1 MVKFINWALY
11 WGDEVNPKLYKKQI
25 EELGIN
31 GLEIKPESLIEAT
44 SMLIELKN
52 YQNILMQIKYNVRID
67 SRNISKEYITKI
79 DKLNEHIETNSER
92 KTKKI
97 KEAQKKI
104 LKEKEEKLV
113 PYDGLDILID
123 GYLVQI
129 EDSKI
134 FLREFIKN
142 QVK

>member
-1 MVKFINWALY
+1 M
-11 WGDEVNPKLYKKQI
+11 NPKIYKKQI

-79 DKLNEHIETNSER
+79 DELNEHIETNSER

-97 KEAQKKI
+97 KEAQKKL

>member
-1 MVKFINWALY
+1 MGY
-11 WGDEVNPKLYKKQI
+11 WGDEVNPKLYNKQI